1 MGVKTGAGGMN
12 LLERDVNRSDTKLG
26 QMSQTLAKAKS
37 TGAGI
42 GGLLGGIV
50 GQILIPI
57 PGVGAAIGAGL
68 GSLFGS
74 KVGGA
79 TSGVDQGDILNTK
92 FRKESAHNITT
103 QIAQQEF
110 ANVAKSTLS
119 SFMQGINP
127 TSSLSKFGSGFKE
140 GAGMGTTGIPGLQGG
155 HQLVGGKD
163 MGAFMGG
170 MKGGFGNV
178 FKAAP
183 AAASTAALP
192 KIPELGPQLPPGTAD
207 SSVLPG
213 VPTGV
218 ADSTDIPGLLAAGT
232 DQSSFSFS
240 PLHQPESEGI
250 LNPAKLGEML
260 AMGEIEKEEYQ
271 HYMDEWNYSRGT
283 Q

>member
-1 MGVKTGAGGMN
+1 MGVKTGVGGMN

-163 MGAFMGG
+163 MGAFIGG
-170 MKGGFGNV
+170 MKGGFENV
-178 FKAAP
+178 FKAVPSAVKE
-183 AAASTAALP
+183 AALP
-192 KIPELGPQLPPGTAD
+192 KIPEVLSGDVTGDATDTEFPGMNVDA
-207 SSVLPG
+207 
-213 VPTGV
+213 
-218 ADSTDIPGLLAAGT
+218 PGLLGPYANPG
-232 DQSSFSFS
+232 QSSFSFVAPQSEPDEDAPFS
-240 PLHQPESEGI
+240 PQI
-250 LNPAKLGEML
+250 MKLLEEMRN
-260 AMGEIEKEEYQ
+260 Q
-271 HYMDEWNYSRGT
+271 
-283 Q
+283 